1 MGFRDYLRNL
11 SDKKS
16 GQFVRLSVVKRERI
30 PDDWFKVSVRGSSL
44 TIWNI
49 NDSDDVIAEP
59 YDGKSEVERNP
70 MIVVDSEYVD
80 APCSVLKFVAW
91 FDIGYNKLNNISRDF
106 VENSRKNDRFVREIN
121 YNLDIAGWKKFFVE
135 NERNMPGIDPVYWHK
150 LCRNYMSL
158 LTKDNRYKETDSTHI
173 AIVCSRYSYRYQYFM
188 VPCEKI
194 KGIVRYVVDNSGNA
208 SIRR

>member
-16 GQFVRLSVVKRERI
+16 GQFVILPGGKRERI

-44 TIWNI
+44 TCWNI
-49 NDSDDVIAEP
+49 VEDDDVIAEP
-59 YDGKSEVERNP
+59 YKCEIEGNP
-70 MIVVDSEYVD
+70 IIVVDSEYVD
-80 APCSVLKFVAW
+80 APCSVLKFVVW
-91 FDIGYNKLNNISRDF
+91 FDIGYNKLDSMFRDF
-106 VENSRKNDRFVREIN
+106 VKNSRKDDRFVREIN
-121 YNLDIAGWKKFFVE
+121 YDCDIVGWKKFFIE
-135 NERNMPGIDPVYWHK
+135 NERNMPGMDPVYWHK

-194 KGIVRYVVDNSGNA
+194 RGIVRYVVDNSGNA
-208 SIRR
+208 NVKR